1 MVANREK
8 KLQEDASGLFRQDEL
23 PNRFKF
29 VEDLS
34 PLDQRLFF
42 IDLWQATAQ
51 HQMTQSAEALQ
62 ALVVLIEGWEATAGV
77 DSDPDLAAALR
88 SKKRYQPLRIA

>member
-8 KLQEDASGLFRQDEL
+8 KLREEASGLFRQDEL
-23 PNRFKF
+23 PNRFEF
-29 VEDLS
+29 VEELS
-34 PLDQRLFF
+34 PLHQRLFF
-42 IDLWQATAQ
+42 VELWQATAR
-51 HQMTQSAEALQ
+51 HQMTQSPEALR